1 MALKVKA
8 KEQLIKVG
16 KYAETYR
23 YVMMPELYTALAQ
36 DKVIKEAAL
45 RSGVSRGVMQ
55 ACWDAAGE
63 VIKAWATE
71 GHSVALPGLG
81 TMRFGLRAKS
91 VDDVNKVKAGL
102 ITSRRIIF
110 TPDVDLK
117 EELAKTAVNITCYDR
132 DGKEV
137 KRVTSTDEGN
147 VEDNEGENGGE
158 NTGDNNGDNNG
169 GDNGGGNNGDNN
181 GGGNGQL
188 IDVAEGKMTLDAF
201 IASLTDEDLAWL
213 LGGQPNAGV
222 ANTFGYGNLP
232 DFGVPNAMSADGP
245 AGLRILPEVG
255 VATTAF
261 PCATLLACTWN
272 PELAEA
278 VGRAAGAEVKENNIA
293 AWLAPGVN
301 IHRNPLCGR
310 NFEYYSEDPLLTGH
324 MAGALIRGVQS
335 NGVAATAKHFAL
347 NNKET
352 NRKQSDS
359 RASERAIREIY
370 LRAFEIIVKQYDVWS
385 VMTSYNLI
393 NGHRASE
400 YADMITGVLREEWGF
415 DGLVTTDWWTSGE
428 HYKEC
433 AAGNDMKMG
442 AGFPLRLL
450 EALRVGALKR
460 SDMELA
466 AKHILGMILKLD

>member
-137 KRVTSTDEGN
+137 KRVTTTAGE
-147 VEDNEGENGGE
+147 VEDPE
-158 NTGDNNGDNNG
+158 NTDNPSQ
-169 GDNGGGNNGDNN
+169 GGGG
-181 GGGNGQL
+181 
-188 IDVAEGKMTLDAF
+188 
-201 IASLTDEDLAWL
+201 
-213 LGGQPNAGV
+213 
-222 ANTFGYGNLP
+222 
-232 DFGVPNAMSADGP
+232 
-245 AGLRILPEVG
+245 
-255 VATTAF
+255 
-261 PCATLLACTWN
+261 
-272 PELAEA
+272 
-278 VGRAAGAEVKENNIA
+278 
-293 AWLAPGVN
+293 
-301 IHRNPLCGR
+301 
-310 NFEYYSEDPLLTGH
+310 
-324 MAGALIRGVQS
+324 
-335 NGVAATAKHFAL
+335 
-347 NNKET
+347 
-352 NRKQSDS
+352 
-359 RASERAIREIY
+359 
-370 LRAFEIIVKQYDVWS
+370 
-385 VMTSYNLI
+385 
-393 NGHRASE
+393 
-400 YADMITGVLREEWGF
+400 
-415 DGLVTTDWWTSGE
+415 TSGPDITSPDDGE
-428 HYKEC
+428 
-433 AAGNDMKMG
+433 
-442 AGFPLRLL
+442 
-450 EALRVGALKR
+450 
-460 SDMELA
+460 
-466 AKHILGMILKLD
+466 